1 MADRAGGGTS
11 LRGMRERMV
20 AAAQAIA
27 AERRSQS
34 GLQHQA
40 STTTTTSMKSTFKPI
55 LDGSVLKNDEKQ
67 RLAKER
73 REEKR
78 RRDDANKEIQL
89 LEKER
94 KAKIYHEKQVEEK
107 QRKLKEQKEKDE
119 QRRMSVEEKRKQ
131 KLEEDQERYK
141 AVLSR
146 IVERSNSRAD
156 SKKRWS
162 WEGPIAEGKPA
173 ADIKDGK
180 MGKRSSSLNRK
191 YTDAQLHSD
200 KNQPVGRPPGTHAL
214 VPCMA
219 RSNRSRSSHELQ
231 SVIVIPSMPESGT
244 SELSDQTPISKSTK
258 VLHNKNVRKPPR
270 KSRGQ
275 EPAKGRLP
283 PTFKVPASLRMEV
296 ASPSQEVKVVT
307 SKMSRASLPAIELG
321 ERFNPDG
328 QLTSSA
334 DKAVCETN
342 LETCVG
348 VSLESSP
355 GDSLDPSPEVS
366 TESSEALSVNP
377 SPEVSI
383 DSSGEVSLGTSSPD
397 VSVEVSPEAS
407 LVEIPLDVKVEVLP
421 EHPMELPRAQYADQM
436 NQLSESATDEITGPS
451 SDMKNARQKTEMS
464 SGHLAKKLTSNNP
477 CYASSSL
484 TGGGSRISKPKCPP
498 SPVMSKSS
506 AQYSL
511 TYKITPVQQML
522 YMPNSISRHE
532 RMRGMTP
539 KPKSQDLDLGN
550 KTTPGVVNKE
560 EATKILSEK
569 RRLIRE
575 QREKESQKV
584 AVEDHTQS
592 LAPAPVLNL
601 PSAPV
606 LNLLPSNSRKEKDLE
621 VPGEDVPSQ
630 PQTSDD
636 ADLQKSD
643 YIPQKQDLA
652 KAGGSSE
659 PDDQKKGDAKT
670 KAQEEADK
678 RKKEHERIM
687 LQNLKERLERK
698 KRIEE
703 IMKRTRRTDWI
714 PSKAAGS
721 LSKAE
726 DADDE
731 DEADDEQE
739 SDSETD
745 LSDDRNSSASLSSEE
760 TSLKPQIRLRNAKKS
775 TKLIFLDPTST
786 QLRPGTRVFFDCG
799 AKSAQPMSSKG
810 AGAVTKGARTLSK
823 RATTSRSIKGKSLE
837 ANKSLDSSKS
847 LVPPE
852 QEWYCS
858 TVIDMSNDTETLIRR
873 AAHIKK
879 YHPRG
884 SLSVCKN
891 LPNDDK
897 SSSQSDK

>member
-34 GLQHQA
+34 GLQHQ
-40 STTTTTSMKSTFKPI
+40 STTATSMKSTFKPI

-94 KAKIYHEKQVEEK
+94 KAKIYYEKQVEEK

-146 IVERSNSRAD
+146 IVDRSNSRVD

-173 ADIKDGK
+173 ADTKDGK

-191 YTDAQLHSD
+191 CTDTQQHSD
-200 KNQPVGRPPGTHAL
+200 KNQPAGRPPGTHAL

-231 SVIVIPSMPESGT
+231 SVIVIPSMPEPGT
-244 SELSDQTPISKSTK
+244 SNLSDQTAISKSTN
-258 VLHNKNVRKPPR
+258 VLHNKTGRKAPR
-270 KSRGQ
+270 KSRAQ

-283 PTFKVPASLRMEV
+283 PTFKVSASLRMEV
-296 ASPSQEVKVVT
+296 ASPSQEVTSKVVT

-321 ERFNPDG
+321 ECFNPDG
-328 QLTSSA
+328 RLTSSA

-342 LETCVG
+342 LAACVG
-348 VSLESSP
+348 VSSESSP
-355 GDSLDPSPEVS
+355 GDSLDPSTEVS
-366 TESSEALSVNP
+366 TESSEAQSVNP

-383 DSSGEVSLGTSSPD
+383 DSSGEVSLGTSSPE

-421 EHPMELPRAQYADQM
+421 EHPVELPHVQFADQT
-436 NQLSESATDEITGPS
+436 NQLNESATDEIARPS
-451 SDMKNARQKTEMS
+451 SDMKNTRQKTEMS
-464 SGHLAKKLTSNNP
+464 ASHLVKKLLTSNNP
-477 CYASSSL
+477 CYASPSL
-484 TGGGSRISKPKCPP
+484 AVGGSRISKPKCPP
-498 SPVMSKSS
+498 SPVMFKSP

-511 TYKITPVQQML
+511 TYKVTPVQQML
-522 YMPNSISRHE
+522 YIPNTINRHE
-532 RMRGMTP
+532 RMREVTP
-539 KPKSQDLDLGN
+539 KPKSVPQDPDLGN
-550 KTTPGVVNKE
+550 KATPGVINKE

-575 QREKESQKV
+575 QREKELQKD

-592 LAPAPVLNL
+592 LAVAPVLNL
-601 PSAPV
+601 PS
-606 LNLLPSNSRKEKDLE
+606 SSRKEEDLA
-621 VPGEDVPSQ
+621 VPREDGPSQ
-630 PQTSDD
+630 PQTSDE
-636 ADLQKSD
+636 ADLQKSAD
-643 YIPQKQDLA
+643 APQKQELA
-652 KAGGSSE
+652 KATGSSE
-659 PDDQKKGDAKT
+659 PDNQKKGDAKT

-703 IMKRTRRTDWI
+703 IMKRTRKTDWI
-714 PSKAAGS
+714 PSKAAGT

-760 TSLKPQIRLRNAKKS
+760 TSLKPPIRLRNAKKS

-810 AGAVTKGARTLSK
+810 AGAMTKGARTLSK

-837 ANKSLDSSKS
+837 ANKSLDSPKS

-884 SLSVCKN
+884 SLSVCQN
-891 LPNDDK
+891 LPNDGK
-897 SSSQSDK
+897 SSPSSDK